1 MKGEAVENGEKN
13 DETIN
18 EAFVFTASAF
28 WIGSLWF

>member
-1 MKGEAVENGEKN
+1 MKGEAVENGENN

-28 WIGSLWF
+28 

>member
-28 WIGSLWF
+28 